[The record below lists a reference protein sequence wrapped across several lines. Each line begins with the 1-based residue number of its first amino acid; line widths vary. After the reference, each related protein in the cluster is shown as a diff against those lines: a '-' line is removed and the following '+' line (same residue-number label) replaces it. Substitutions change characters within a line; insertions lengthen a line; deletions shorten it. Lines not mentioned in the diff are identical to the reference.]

1 MDLALTQ
8 GPTPAV
14 HSLQERIRIAVEAR
28 ILTGAM
34 PPGSAIDEKAL
45 AVEFEA
51 SRTPVREAL
60 LVLAVQGL
68 VHIAPRAGIYVRQAS
83 AAELVATL
91 EALCELEAVLARLA
105 ARRASSELRD
115 ALTQAQS
122 AASACAQAGQRT
134 AYAAANAVL
143 HEAIYRGSGNPV
155 LVDHVRQVR
164 KMLAAY
170 RHRGFDQ
177 PGRLADSDREH
188 AAIVAAICAG
198 DDLAAAAAMRV
209 HIQAG
214 GEAMVALVSA
224 AADGGRPS
232 APARAPRRSTP
243 PGGA

>member
-1 MDLALTQ
+1 MDLPLTS
-8 GPTPAV
+8 GPAPAPL
-14 HSLQERIRIAVEAR
+14 SLQERIRSAVEAQ

-45 AVEFEA
+45 ARQFEA

-105 ARRASSELRD
+105 ARRAGSDLRD
-115 ALTQAQS
+115 ELTRAQAQ
-122 AASACAQAGQRT
+122 ASACAKAGQRA

-143 HEAIYRGSGNPV
+143 HEAIYRSSGNPV

-164 KMLAAY
+164 KRLAAY
-170 RHRGFDQ
+170 RQRGFDK
-177 PGRLADSDREH
+177 PGRLAESDREH
-188 AAIVAAICAG
+188 AAIVGAICAG
-198 DDLAAAAAMRV
+198 DDGAAAAAMRQ

-214 GEAMVALVSA
+214 GEAMVTLVLATDA
-224 AADGGRPS
+224 AMRP
-232 APARAPRRSTP
+232 APLRTARRPRARAP
-243 PGGA
+243 